1 MLGHRTLN
9 VEDYLSIL
17 KRRWWMIALPAVL
30 FPIVAYA
37 ITFFI
42 QPTYVSQT
50 LVLIEQQR
58 VPNDF
63 VPSVVNENLDSRLA
77 SMKEQILSRSSIQPI
92 IEKYNL
98 YANQHLSMDGR
109 IDLARTSIDIKPIHS
124 DISRSD
130 GLPGFFIYFTAND
143 PHTAQLVCGEVQSL
157 FVKQSLLSREAT
169 VNETTAFLRNQLQ
182 EAKHTL
188 DDQDAKL
195 AAFQE
200 KNSGRLPSDEGNNM
214 NILGTLDTQLDAV
227 TQSVQTMEQ
236 NKSVIQAMLAQQSA
250 AQSIGP
256 SASPSQAPQVQQL
269 ELDRLQAEEADLA
282 THYQP
287 DYPDLKTVRRKIADL
302 RKQMANPAP
311 APEPSSASTPSY
323 RPDSASVQQ
332 LRAQL
337 RGLELAIDSK
347 HKQQDQL
354 TQQIHSYQARVQ
366 STPQVEAEY
375 KELTRGSQTAQS
387 FYDSL
392 QVKLNQSNMGADL
405 EHRQQG
411 ETFRVMDEPN
421 LPDGPTHPKKSV
433 FVGAGLAFGVGLGL
447 LVIAFLEYKDT
458 ALRSERDIWAFT
470 QLPTLAVIAWSG
482 DVAHI
487 KNSRT
492 TRMKRLFSRKPPKE
506 MLADGLENHV

>member
-17 KRRWWMIALPAVL
+17 KRRWWIIAVPAVI
-30 FPIVAYA
+30 FPIIAYG

-109 IDLARTSIDIKPIHS
+109 IDLARNSIDIKPIHS

-157 FVKQSLLSREAT
+157 FVKQSLIARETT
-169 VNETTAFLRNQLQ
+169 VNETTAFLRNQLE

-200 KNSGRLPSDEGNNM
+200 KNSGKLPSDESNNM
-214 NILGTLDTQLDAV
+214 NILSTLDTQLDAV

-236 NKSVIQAMLAQQSA
+236 NRSVMQAMLAQQSQPTYVSAPA
-250 AQSIGP
+250 AQTP
-256 SASPSQAPQVQQL
+256 QAQQV
-269 ELDRLQAEEADLA
+269 ELDRLQTEEADLA

-302 RKQMANPAP
+302 RKQMAQVTPT
-311 APEPSSASTPSY
+311 PEPSTPTTPAPN

-332 LRAQL
+332 LRASL
-337 RGLELAIDSK
+337 RGLDLAIESK

-354 TQQIHSYQARVQ
+354 TQQIHSYQSRVQ
-366 STPQVEAEY
+366 STPEVEAQY

-387 FYDSL
+387 FFDSL

-433 FVGAGLAFGVGLGL
+433 FVGAGLAGGIGLGL
-447 LVIAFLEYKDT
+447 LVIAFIEYKDT
-458 ALRSERDIWAFT
+458 ALRSERDVWAFT

-482 DVAHI
+482 DIAQI
-487 KNSRT
+487 KLSKLDRL
-492 TRMKRLFSRKPPKE
+492 KRLFSRKPPKE
-506 MLADGLENHV
+506 ALAGGPE

>member
-17 KRRWWMIALPAVL
+17 KRRWWLIAVPAVI
-30 FPIVAYA
+30 FPIIAYA

-109 IDLARTSIDIKPIHS
+109 IDLARNSIDIKPIHS

-182 EAKHTL
+182 EAKRTL

-200 KNSGRLPSDEGNNM
+200 KNSGRLPSDESNNM

-236 NKSVIQAMLAQQSA
+236 NRSVMQAMLAQQSSQQA
-250 AQSIGP
+250 AP
-256 SASPSQAPQVQQL
+256 STPTAQTPQVQQA
-269 ELDRLQAEEADLA
+269 ELDRLQAEESDLA

-302 RKQMANPAP
+302 RKQIAQDQTATAVPVTPTSPAP
-311 APEPSSASTPSY
+311 N

-337 RGLELAIDSK
+337 RGLDLAIESK

-354 TQQIHSYQARVQ
+354 EQQIHSYQARVQ
-366 STPQVEAEY
+366 STPEVEAEY

-433 FVGAGLAFGVGLGL
+433 FVGAGFAAGIALGL

-458 ALRSERDIWAFT
+458 ALRTERDVWAFT

-482 DVAHI
+482 EVADTGTKI
-487 KNSRT
+487 ARL
-492 TRMKRLFSRKPPKE
+492 KRPFSRKEPKDK
-506 MLADGLENHV
+506 LADAPG

>member
-9 VEDYLSIL
+9 LEDYLSIL
-17 KRRWWMIALPAVL
+17 KRRWWIIAVPAVL
-30 FPIVAYA
+30 FPIIAYG

-42 QPTYVSQT
+42 QPQYVSQT

-109 IDLARTSIDIKPIHS
+109 IDLARSSIDIKPIHS

-143 PHTAQLVCGEVQSL
+143 AHTAQLVCGEVQSL
-157 FVKQSLLSREAT
+157 FVKQSLIARQTT
-169 VNETTAFLRNQLQ
+169 VDETTAFLRNQLE

-200 KNSGRLPSDEGNNM
+200 KNSGRLPSDESNNM

-227 TQSVQTMEQ
+227 TQSVQNMEQ
-236 NKSVIQAMLAQQSA
+236 NKSVMQAMLAQQSA
-250 AQSIGP
+250 AQSNS
-256 SASPSQAPQVQQL
+256 SAATPSQTPQVQQA

-302 RKQMANPAP
+302 RKQMSQAVPTPETSAAP
-311 APEPSSASTPSY
+311 APY
-323 RPDSASVQQ
+323 RADSASVQQ

-337 RGLELAIDSK
+337 RGLENAIESK
-347 HKQQDQL
+347 HKQQDGL
-354 TQQIHSYQARVQ
+354 EQQIHSYQARVQ
-366 STPQVEAEY
+366 STPEVEAEY

-433 FVGAGLAFGVGLGL
+433 FVGAGLAVGIGIGL
-447 LVIAFLEYKDT
+447 LVVAFIEYKDT

-482 DVAHI
+482 DIAQARI
-487 KNSRT
+487 SKMDRL
-492 TRMKRLFSRKPPKE
+492 KRLFSKTPPKE
-506 MLADGLENHV
+506 MLADGPE